1 MEGNTSSALIGAVE
15 AVLFA
20 CGEPVSLARLQ
31 EACHVGKP
39 EICQALET
47 LEQQYRRRKSALH
60 VQQLENAYQLCTRQE
75 YAGVIARAAE
85 TKKSVPRSPAA
96 MEVLTIVA

>member
-1 MEGNTSSALIGAVE
+1 MEGNTSSALVSAVE

-47 LEQQYRRRKSALH
+47 LEQQFG
-60 VQQLENAYQLCTRQE
+60 CGIIT
-75 YAGVIARAAE
+75 AE
-85 TKKSVPRSPAA
+85 TLKKGGSS
-96 MEVLTIVA
+96 

>member
-1 MEGNTSSALIGAVE
+1 MEGNTSSALVGAVE

-47 LEQQYRRRKSALH
+47 LEQQYRRRKSAH
-60 VQQLENAYQLCTRQE
+60 FMCSSWRMPTSSAHGRNT
-75 YAGVIARAAE
+75 
-85 TKKSVPRSPAA
+85 PA
-96 MEVLTIVA
+96 

>member
-1 MEGNTSSALIGAVE
+1 MEGNTSSALVGAVE

-47 LEQQYRRRKSALH
+47 L
-60 VQQLENAYQLCTRQE
+60 
-75 YAGVIARAAE
+75 
-85 TKKSVPRSPAA
+85 
-96 MEVLTIVA
+96 